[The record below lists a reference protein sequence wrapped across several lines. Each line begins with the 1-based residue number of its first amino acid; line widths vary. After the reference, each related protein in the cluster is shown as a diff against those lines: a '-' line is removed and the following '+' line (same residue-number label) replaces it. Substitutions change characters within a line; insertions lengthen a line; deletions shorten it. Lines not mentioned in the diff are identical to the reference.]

1 MRRCTVSCSRFR
13 TAIFQGRINMDYSR
27 FKSGSD
33 IRGYALG
40 DESNPLFMSDIMVM
54 RSAFAFAEWLK
65 AKTGKEK
72 LYISV
77 GHDSR
82 LSAERIKNAV
92 IKALCSNGASVADCG
107 LCSTPAM
114 FMTTVEMG
122 CDGAVQITA
131 SHHPKDRN
139 GLKFFTRDGG
149 LDGSDIADILK
160 KAGETENPLGSLEGE
175 CVPCSFMKRYAEI
188 LREMIIN
195 GVDSKS
201 DREHPLTGMKIVVDA
216 GNGVGGFYATDVLAP
231 LGADVSGSVYLEPD
245 GNFPNHAPNPENA
258 EAMECVSA
266 ATKNA
271 GADFGVIF
279 DTDVDRA
286 ACVGKGG
293 FEINRNRLVALAS
306 KVALDSCK
314 GGTIVT
320 DSVTSDGL
328 AEFIKENGGIHLR
341 FKRGYRNVI
350 NKQLELCEKGIPC
363 PLAMETSGH
372 AAFAENY
379 FLDDGAYLITKLI
392 IEAAALASE
401 GKCLEDLIADLRE
414 PVEEKEL
421 RFKILCD
428 DFRPEGEKIIAL
440 FEEEAKNHIGW
451 RASEDNHEGIRINA
465 DKSCGNGWFLLRLSV
480 HDPIIVLN
488 SESDEKG
495 GTLTMAKEILNII
508 SEAENVELL
517 DISAL
522 KAYCG

>member
-1 MRRCTVSCSRFR
+1 MS
-13 TAIFQGRINMDYSR
+13 IDYSR

-33 IRGYALG
+33 IRGYGLG
-40 DESNPLFMSDIMVM
+40 DENEPLYMSDEMVY
-54 RSAFAFAEWLK
+54 RCSAVFADYIK
-65 AKTGKEK
+65 DKTGNDKPV
-72 LYISV
+72 ISV

-82 LSAERIKNAV
+82 LSAERIKAAV
-92 IKALCSNGASVADCG
+92 IGALKDSDVRVIDCC

-114 FMTTVEMG
+114 FMTTVELN

-149 LDGSDIADILK
+149 LDGSDIETILK
-160 KAGETENPLGSLEGE
+160 CAAEIDIKSRSGCGSVESCDFMSTYAALLRKMIIDGVNAGEKPLSGL
-175 CVPCSFMKRYAEI
+175 K
-188 LREMIIN
+188 II
-195 GVDSKS
+195 
-201 DREHPLTGMKIVVDA
+201 VDA
-216 GNGVGGFYATDVLAP
+216 GNGVGGFYAKNVLEP
-231 LGADVSGSVYLEPD
+231 LGADTEGSLYLDPD

-258 EAMECVSA
+258 EAMKCITDATA
-266 ATKNA
+266 AS

-293 FEINRNRLVALAS
+293 FSINRNRLVALAS
-306 KVALDSCK
+306 KVALASCP

-328 AEFIKENGGIHLR
+328 ADFIKANGGKHLR

-350 NKQLELCEKGIPC
+350 NKQIELCEKGEKC

-392 IEAAALASE
+392 IEAAALSKNGETLE
-401 GKCLEDLIADLRE
+401 GLIGKLDE
-414 PVEEKEL
+414 PAEEKEL

-428 DFRPEGEKIIAL
+428 DFRPEGEKIISL
-440 FEEEAKNHIGW
+440 FEKESKNHCGW
-451 RASEDNHEGIRINA
+451 SAADDNYEGIRINCK
-465 DKSCGNGWFLLRLSV
+465 DGNGWFLLRLSV

-488 SESDEKG
+488 TESNEIG
-495 GTLTMAKEILNII
+495 GTLKMCKAVYEVI
-508 SEAENVELL
+508 SKAENIDLIN
-517 DISAL
+517 ISAL
-522 KAYCG
+522 TDIL

>member
-1 MRRCTVSCSRFR
+1 
-13 TAIFQGRINMDYSR
+13 MDYSK

-40 DESNPLFMSDIMVM
+40 DEANPLYMSDEMVM
-54 RSAFAFAEWLK
+54 RAASAFLAWLK
-65 AKTGKEK
+65 SKTGKESVHV
-72 LYISV
+72 SV

-82 LSAERIKNAV
+82 LSADRIKNAV
-92 IKALCSNGASVADCG
+92 IKALVSNGTKVFDCG
-107 LCSTPAM
+107 LSSTPAM
-114 FMTTVEMG
+114 FMTTVELE

-149 LDGSDIADILK
+149 LDGSDIAEILK
-160 KAGETENPLGSLEGE
+160 NAGELENPVGAESGE
-175 CVPCSFMKRYAEI
+175 CIPCDFMKRYSEI
-188 LREMIIN
+188 LREMIIS
-195 GVDSKS
+195 GVDDKT
-201 DREHPLTGMKIVVDA
+201 DRNHPLKGMKIVVDA
-216 GNGVGGFYATDVLAP
+216 GNGVGGFYAKDVLEP
-231 LGADVSGSVYLEPD
+231 LGADISGSLYLDPD

-258 EAMECVSA
+258 AAMECVSDA
-266 ATKNA
+266 AVAAN
-271 GADFGVIF
+271 ADFGVIF

-293 FEINRNRLVALAS
+293 FEVNRNRLVALAS
-306 KVALDSCK
+306 KIALTSCP

-328 AEFIKENGGIHLR
+328 AEFITENGGTHLR

-350 NKQLELCEKGIPC
+350 NKQIELEKSGVKC

-379 FLDDGAYLITKLI
+379 YLDDGAYLITKLI
-392 IEAAALASE
+392 IEAAALSKE
-401 GKCLEDLIADLRE
+401 GKSLDDLIAALRE
-414 PVEEKEL
+414 PIEEKEL

-428 DFRPEGEKIIAL
+428 DFRPEGEKIISL
-440 FEEEAKNHIGW
+440 FEEAAKAKGSW
-451 RASEDNHEGIRINA
+451 SAAADNHEGIRINA
-465 DKSCGNGWFLLRLSV
+465 DNSCGNGWFLIRLSV

-488 SESDEKG
+488 AESDENG
-495 GTLTMAKEILNII
+495 GIMKMCRDIAEVI
-508 SEAENVELL
+508 STAENLDKL

-522 KAYCG
+522 TDFIK

>member
-1 MRRCTVSCSRFR
+1 
-13 TAIFQGRINMDYSR
+13 MDYSR

-54 RSAFAFAEWLK
+54 RSAFAFAQWLK
-65 AKTGKEK
+65 AATGKEK

-92 IKALCSNGASVADCG
+92 IKALVSNGVSVADCG

-160 KAGETENPLGSLEGE
+160 KAGETEDPLGSLEGE
-175 CVPCSFMKRYAEI
+175 CIPCNFMKKYAEI
-188 LREMIIN
+188 LRNMIIN
-195 GVDSKS
+195 GVDSKL
-201 DREHPLTGMKIVVDA
+201 DKEHPLKGMKIVVDA

-231 LGADVSGSVYLEPD
+231 LGADTTGSVYLDPD

-258 EAMECVSA
+258 EAMECVSNA
-266 ATKNA
+266 AKNA
-271 GADFGVIF
+271 DADFGVIF

-306 KVALDSCK
+306 KVALDNCK

-328 AEFIKENGGIHLR
+328 AEFIKVSGGVHLR

-350 NKQLELCEKGIPC
+350 NKQLELCKNGIHC

-392 IEAAALASE
+392 IEAAALTEKGMS
-401 GKCLEDLIADLRE
+401 LEDLIADLRE
-414 PVEEKEL
+414 PKEEKEL

-428 DFRPEGEKIIAL
+428 DFRPEGEKIVAL
-440 FEEEAKNHIGW
+440 FEEEAKSHKGW
-451 RASEDNHEGIRINA
+451 CACEDNHEGIRINT
-465 DKSCGNGWFLLRLSV
+465 DETCGNGWFLIRLSV

-488 SESDEKG
+488 SESDETG
-495 GTLTMAKEILNII
+495 GTLTMAKDILKVI
-508 SEAENVELL
+508 SSAENIDIL

-522 KAYCG
+522 EAFCE

>member
-1 MRRCTVSCSRFR
+1 
-13 TAIFQGRINMDYSR
+13 MDYSK

-40 DESNPLFMSDIMVM
+40 DETNPLFMSDEMVM
-54 RSAFAFAEWLK
+54 KSSFGFLAWLRN
-65 AKTGKEK
+65 KTGKENP
-72 LYISV
+72 YVSV

-82 LSAERIKNAV
+82 LSADRIKNAV
-92 IKALCSNGASVADCG
+92 IKALVSNGAKVIDCS
-107 LCSTPAM
+107 LASTPAM
-114 FMTTVEMG
+114 FMTTVELG

-139 GLKFFTRDGG
+139 GLKFFTREGG
-149 LDGSDIADILK
+149 LDGSDIAEILDI
-160 KAGETENPLGSLEGE
+160 AGKTKNPVSSGNGE
-175 CVPCSFMKRYAEI
+175 IVPCDFMKRYAEI
-188 LREMIIN
+188 LREMIIKGVNN
-195 GVDSKS
+195 GN
-201 DREHPLTGMKIVVDA
+201 RPLEGMKIVVDA
-216 GNGVGGFYATDVLAP
+216 GNGVGGFYAYDVLAP
-231 LGADVSGSVYLEPD
+231 LGADIEGSVFLDPD

-258 EAMECVSA
+258 EAMESISDAVKASD
-266 ATKNA
+266 
-271 GADFGVIF
+271 ADFGVIF

-286 ACVGKGG
+286 GCVGKGG

-328 AEFIKENGGIHLR
+328 AEFIAENGGVHLR

-350 NKQLELCEKGIPC
+350 NKQIELEKSGVKC

-379 FLDDGAYLITKLI
+379 YLDDGAYLITKLI
-392 IEAAALASE
+392 IEAASLAKE
-401 GKCLEDLIADLRE
+401 GKTLGDLIADLRE
-414 PVEEKEL
+414 PAQEKEM

-428 DFRPEGEKIIAL
+428 DFRPEGEKIISL
-440 FEEEAKNHIGW
+440 FENAAKLNANW
-451 RASEDNHEGIRINA
+451 SAANDNHEGIRINA
-465 DKSCGNGWFLLRLSV
+465 DKDNGSGWFLLRLSV

-488 SESDEKG
+488 AESDENG
-495 GTLTMAKEILNII
+495 GIMKMAKAVYDVI
-508 SEAENVELL
+508 STADNLDKL

-522 KAYCG
+522 TNYIG

>member
-1 MRRCTVSCSRFR
+1 
-13 TAIFQGRINMDYSR
+13 MDYSR

-54 RSAFAFAEWLK
+54 RCAYAFAQWLK
-65 AKTGKEK
+65 AKTGKEN
-72 LYISV
+72 LYISI

-82 LSAERIKNAV
+82 LSAERIKDAV
-92 IKALCSNGASVADCG
+92 MRALCSNGVRVADCG

-114 FMTTVEMG
+114 FMTTVEMK

-149 LDGSDIADILK
+149 LDGKDIADILK
-160 KAGETENPLGSLEGE
+160 LAGETENPIGSKGGRYIK
-175 CVPCSFMKRYAEI
+175 CRFMERYAEI

-195 GVDSKS
+195 GVDSKV
-201 DREHPLTGMKIVVDA
+201 DREHPLNGMKIVVDA
-216 GNGVGGFYATDVLAP
+216 GNGVGGFYAMNVLEP
-231 LGADVSGSVYLEPD
+231 LGADISGSIYLDPD
-245 GNFPNHAPNPENA
+245 GKFPNHAPNPENA

-271 GADFGVIF
+271 NADFGVIF

-306 KVALDSCK
+306 KIALDSCK

-350 NKQLELCEKGIPC
+350 NKQIELCEKGIPC

-392 IEAAALASE
+392 IKAAALASE
-401 GKCLEDLIADLRE
+401 GKCLDDLIADLRE
-414 PVEEKEL
+414 PAEEKEL

-440 FEEEAKNHIGW
+440 FEKEAQTRGGWCAAEENF
-451 RASEDNHEGIRINA
+451 EGIRINT
-465 DKSCGNGWFLLRLSV
+465 DKANGNGWFLLRLSV

-488 SESDEKG
+488 SESNEIG
-495 GTLTMAKEILNII
+495 GTLTMAKDILNII
-508 SEAENVELL
+508 SKAKNIDLL

-522 KAYCG
+522 EAYCS

>member
-1 MRRCTVSCSRFR
+1 
-13 TAIFQGRINMDYSR
+13 MDYSK

-40 DESNPLFMSDIMVM
+40 DETNPLFMSDEMVM
-54 RSAFAFAEWLK
+54 RASYGFLSWLK
-65 AKTGKEK
+65 KKTGKEAPCV
-72 LYISV
+72 SV

-92 IKALCSNGASVADCG
+92 IKALTSNGAKVIDCS
-107 LCSTPAM
+107 LASTPAM
-114 FMTTVEMG
+114 FMTTVELG

-149 LDGSDIADILK
+149 LDGKDIADILDI
-160 KAGETENPLGSLEGE
+160 AGETENPVGNENGK
-175 CVPCSFMKRYAEI
+175 CSACDFMKRYAEI

-195 GVDSKS
+195 GVDNGS
-201 DREHPLTGMKIVVDA
+201 RPLEGMKIVVDA
-216 GNGVGGFYATDVLAP
+216 GNGVGGFYAHDVLAP
-231 LGADVSGSVYLEPD
+231 LGADIDGSVFLDPD

-258 EAMECVSA
+258 EAMKSISDAV
-266 ATKNA
+266 KNSD
-271 GADFGVIF
+271 ADFGVIF

-286 ACVGKGG
+286 GCVGKGG

-328 AEFIKENGGIHLR
+328 AEFIAGNGGVHLR

-350 NKQLELCEKGIPC
+350 NKQIELEKSGIKC

-379 FLDDGAYLITKLI
+379 YLDDGAYLITKLI
-392 IEAAALASE
+392 IEAASLAKE
-401 GKCLEDLIADLRE
+401 GKTLNDLIANLRE
-414 PVEEKEL
+414 PVEEKEM

-428 DFRPEGEKIIAL
+428 DFRPEGEKIISL
-440 FEEEAKNHIGW
+440 FENAVKLN
-451 RASEDNHEGIRINA
+451 ASWSAANDNHEGIRINA
-465 DKSCGNGWFLLRLSV
+465 DKDNGNGWFLLRLSV

-488 SESDEKG
+488 AESDENG
-495 GTLTMAKEILNII
+495 GIVKMSKDIYDVI
-508 SEAENVELL
+508 STAENLELL

-522 KAYCG
+522 TDYIK

>member
-1 MRRCTVSCSRFR
+1 M
-13 TAIFQGRINMDYSR
+13 NYSG

-40 DESNPLFMSDIMVM
+40 DETNPLYMDDLMVM
-54 RSAFAFAEWLK
+54 RCANAFAQWLK
-65 AKTGKEK
+65 AKTGKDK

-92 IKALCSNGASVADCG
+92 IKALCSDGISVADCG

-160 KAGETENPLGSLEGE
+160 AAEETDNPVGIHEGE
-175 CVPCSFMKRYAEI
+175 CTPCNFIKKYAEI

-195 GVDSKS
+195 GVNSET
-201 DREHPLTGMKIVVDA
+201 DREHPLNGMKIVVDA
-216 GNGVGGFYATDVLAP
+216 GNGVGGFYATDVLGP
-231 LGADVSGSVYLEPD
+231 LGADISGSIFLDPD

-258 EAMECVSA
+258 QAMQCISEAV
-266 ATKNA
+266 KKVD
-271 GADFGVIF
+271 ADFGVIF

-306 KVALDSCK
+306 KIALDSCK

-328 AEFIKENGGIHLR
+328 AEFIKKNCGVHLR

-350 NKQLELCEKGIPC
+350 NKQLELCAKGINC

-392 IEAAALASE
+392 IEAAALAKKGLS
-401 GKCLEDLIADLRE
+401 LDDLIADLRE

-421 RFKILCD
+421 RFRILCD
-428 DFRPEGEKIIAL
+428 DFRTEGEKIITL
-440 FEEEAKNHIGW
+440 FEKEAEKHVGW
-451 RASEDNHEGIRINA
+451 RASEDNYEGIRINT
-465 DKSCGNGWFLLRLSV
+465 DSTCGNGWFLLRLSV

-488 SESDEKG
+488 SESDEAG
-495 GTLTMAKEILNII
+495 GILTMAKDILKVI
-508 SEAENVELL
+508 SSAENIDIL
-517 DISAL
+517 DISTLEAF
-522 KAYCG
+522 CE

>member
-1 MRRCTVSCSRFR
+1 
-13 TAIFQGRINMDYSR
+13 MDYSR

-40 DESNPLFMSDIMVM
+40 DESNPLFMDDMMVM
-54 RSAFAFAEWLK
+54 RCAYVFAEWLK
-65 AKTGKEK
+65 GKTEKEN
-72 LYISV
+72 ISVSV

-92 IKALCSNGASVADCG
+92 IKALCSDGISVTDCG

-114 FMTTVEMG
+114 FMTTVESG
-122 CDGAVQITA
+122 CDGAIQITA

-149 LDGSDIADILK
+149 LDGKDIADILK
-160 KAGETENPLGSLEGE
+160 KAGETENPVGNLDGE
-175 CVPCSFMKRYAEI
+175 CTACDFIKRYSEM
-188 LREMIIN
+188 LRKMIVD
-195 GVDSKS
+195 GVDSKA
-201 DREHPLTGMKIVVDA
+201 DREHPLRGMKIVVDA

-231 LGADVSGSVYLEPD
+231 LGADVSGSVFLEPD

-258 EAMECVSA
+258 QAMECVSE
-266 ATKNA
+266 ATKKA
-271 GADFGVIF
+271 DADFGVIF

-306 KVALDSCK
+306 KIALNSCK

-328 AEFIKENGGIHLR
+328 AEFIKENGGVHLR

-350 NKQLELCEKGIPC
+350 NKQIELCESGISC

-392 IEAAALASE
+392 IEAAALAEKGETLESLISE
-401 GKCLEDLIADLRE
+401 LRE
-414 PVEEKEL
+414 PIEEKEL

-440 FEEEAKNHIGW
+440 FEKEAASHVGW
-451 RASEDNHEGIRINA
+451 SACGDNHEGIRINA
-465 DKSCGNGWFLLRLSV
+465 DRENGNGWFLLRLSV

-488 SESDEKG
+488 SESDETG
-495 GTLTMAKEILNII
+495 GTLTMAKDILKVFSGAKNID
-508 SEAENVELL
+508 LL

-522 KAYCG
+522 EAFCE

>member
-1 MRRCTVSCSRFR
+1 M
-13 TAIFQGRINMDYSR
+13 NYSG

-40 DESNPLFMSDIMVM
+40 DETNPLYMDDLMVM
-54 RSAFAFAEWLK
+54 RCANTFAKWLK
-65 AKTGKEK
+65 AKTGKDK

-92 IKALCSNGASVADCG
+92 IKGLCSYGISVADCG

-160 KAGETENPLGSLEGE
+160 AAGETENPVGTLDGE
-175 CVPCSFMKRYAEI
+175 CVPCNFIKKYAEI

-195 GVDSKS
+195 GVNSET
-201 DREHPLTGMKIVVDA
+201 DREHPLNGMKIVVDA
-216 GNGVGGFYATDVLAP
+216 GNGVGGFYATDVLRP
-231 LGADVSGSVYLEPD
+231 LGADISGSICLDPD

-258 EAMECVSA
+258 QAMQCISDAVR
-266 ATKNA
+266 NA
-271 GADFGVIF
+271 DADFGVIF

-306 KVALDSCK
+306 KIALDSCK

-328 AEFIKENGGIHLR
+328 AEFIKKNGGVHLR

-350 NKQLELCEKGIPC
+350 NKQLELCANGTDC

-392 IEAAALASE
+392 IEAAALAKKGMS
-401 GKCLEDLIADLRE
+401 LDDLIADLRE
-414 PVEEKEL
+414 PLEEKEL
-421 RFKILCD
+421 RFRILCD
-428 DFRPEGEKIIAL
+428 DFRSEGEKIITL
-440 FEEEAKNHIGW
+440 FEKEAETHVGW
-451 RASEDNHEGIRINA
+451 RTSEDNYEGIRINT
-465 DKSCGNGWFLLRLSV
+465 DNTCGNGWFLLRMSV

-488 SESDEKG
+488 SESDVTG
-495 GTLTMAKEILNII
+495 GIRTMAKDILKVI
-508 SEAENVELL
+508 SSAENIDVL
-517 DISAL
+517 DVSSLEAFC
-522 KAYCG
+522 K

>member
-1 MRRCTVSCSRFR
+1 
-13 TAIFQGRINMDYSR
+13 MDYSK

-40 DESNPLFMSDIMVM
+40 DETNPLFMSDEMIMGA
-54 RSAFAFAEWLK
+54 SFGFLSWLK
-65 AKTGKEK
+65 NRTGKEN
-72 LYISV
+72 LCISV

-82 LSAERIKNAV
+82 LSADRIKSVV
-92 IKALCSNGASVADCG
+92 IKTLISNGAKVIDCS
-107 LCSTPAM
+107 LASTPAM
-114 FMTTVEMG
+114 FMTTVELG

-149 LDGSDIADILK
+149 LDGKDISDILEI
-160 KAGETENPLGSLEGE
+160 AGKTENPVGNENGE
-175 CVPCSFMKRYAEI
+175 YVSCDFMKRYAEI

-195 GVDSKS
+195 GVGNGDK
-201 DREHPLTGMKIVVDA
+201 PLEGIKIVVDA
-216 GNGVGGFYATDVLAP
+216 GNGVGGFYAYDVLAP
-231 LGADVSGSVYLEPD
+231 LGADIDGSVFLDPD

-258 EAMECVSA
+258 EAMESISNAV
-266 ATKNA
+266 KNSY
-271 GADFGVIF
+271 ADFGIIF

-286 ACVGKGG
+286 GCVGKGG

-328 AEFIKENGGIHLR
+328 AEFIADNGGVHLR

-350 NKQLELCEKGIPC
+350 NKQIELEKSGIKC

-379 FLDDGAYLITKLI
+379 YLDDGAYLITKLI
-392 IEAAALASE
+392 IEAASLSKS
-401 GKCLEDLIADLRE
+401 GKSLDDLIVNLRE
-414 PVEEKEL
+414 SIVEKEM

-428 DFRPEGEKIIAL
+428 DFRPEGEKVISL
-440 FEEEAKNHIGW
+440 FENAVSLNCNW
-451 RASEDNHEGIRINA
+451 SAANDNHEGIRINA

-488 SESDEKG
+488 AESDENG
-495 GTLTMAKEILNII
+495 GIMKMAKDIYDVI
-508 SEAENVELL
+508 SDAENLEML

-522 KAYCG
+522 TNYIG

>member
-1 MRRCTVSCSRFR
+1 
-13 TAIFQGRINMDYSR
+13 MDYSK

-40 DESNPLFMSDIMVM
+40 DESNPLFMNDEMVM
-54 RSAFAFAEWLK
+54 RASFGFLVWLK
-65 AKTGKEK
+65 NKTGKDNPC
-72 LYISV
+72 ISV

-92 IKALCSNGASVADCG
+92 IKALVSNGAEVVDCS
-107 LCSTPAM
+107 LASTPAM
-114 FMTTVEMG
+114 FMTTVEID

-149 LDGSDIADILK
+149 LDGKDIAEILEI
-160 KAGETENPLGSLEGE
+160 AGKTDNPVGSKNGKCES
-175 CVPCSFMKRYAEI
+175 CNFMKRYSEI
-188 LREMIIN
+188 LREMIIKGVNN
-195 GVDSKS
+195 GDK
-201 DREHPLTGMKIVVDA
+201 PLDGMKIVVDA
-216 GNGVGGFYATDVLAP
+216 GNGVGGFYAHDVLAP
-231 LGADVSGSVYLEPD
+231 LGADIEGSVFLDPD

-258 EAMECVSA
+258 EAMKSISDAV
-266 ATKNA
+266 KNSD
-271 GADFGVIF
+271 ADFGVIF

-286 ACVGKGG
+286 GCVGKGG

-328 AEFIKENGGIHLR
+328 AEFIAENGGVHFR

-350 NKQLELCEKGIPC
+350 NKQIELEENGIKC

-379 FLDDGAYLITKLI
+379 YLDDGAYLITKLI
-392 IEAAALASE
+392 IEAASLAKE
-401 GKCLEDLIADLRE
+401 GKTLNDLIANLRE
-414 PVEEKEL
+414 PVKEKEM

-428 DFRPEGEKIIAL
+428 DFRPEGERIISL
-440 FEEEAKNHIGW
+440 FAKAAEEYEKWTA
-451 RASEDNHEGIRINA
+451 APDNHEGIRINA
-465 DKSCGNGWFLLRLSV
+465 DKDNGNGWFLLRLSV

-488 SESDEKG
+488 AESDENG
-495 GTLTMAKEILNII
+495 GIMKMAKDIYDVISTADNIDK
-508 SEAENVELL
+508 L

-522 KAYCG
+522 TDYIK

>member
-1 MRRCTVSCSRFR
+1 
-13 TAIFQGRINMDYSR
+13 MDYSK

-40 DESNPLFMSDIMVM
+40 DEANPLYMSDEMVM
-54 RSAFAFAEWLK
+54 RASAAFLAWLK
-65 AKTGKEK
+65 NKTGKENVCV
-72 LYISV
+72 SV

-92 IKALCSNGASVADCG
+92 IKALISNGAKVFDCG
-107 LCSTPAM
+107 LSSTPAM
-114 FMTTVEMG
+114 FMTTVELS

-149 LDGSDIADILK
+149 LDGSDIAEILEN
-160 KAGETENPLGSLEGE
+160 AGKTGNPLGAEKGG
-175 CVPCSFMKRYAEI
+175 CVPCDFMKRYSEI

-195 GVDSKS
+195 GVDDKT
-201 DREHPLTGMKIVVDA
+201 DRNHPLAGMKIVVDA
-216 GNGVGGFYATDVLAP
+216 GNGVGGFYAKDVLEP
-231 LGADVSGSVYLEPD
+231 LGADISGSLYLDPD

-258 EAMECVSA
+258 AAMECVSKA
-266 ATKNA
+266 AVDAN
-271 GADFGVIF
+271 ADFGVIF

-293 FEINRNRLVALAS
+293 FEINRNRLVALAA
-306 KVALDSCK
+306 KIALTSCPDS
-314 GGTIVT
+314 TIVT

-328 AEFIKENGGIHLR
+328 AEFIAENGGTHLR

-350 NKQLELCEKGIPC
+350 NKQIELEKSGVKC

-379 FLDDGAYLITKLI
+379 YLDDGAYLITKLI
-392 IEAAALASE
+392 IEAAALAKE
-401 GKCLEDLIADLRE
+401 GKSLDDLIETLRE

-428 DFRPEGEKIIAL
+428 DFRHEGEKIISL
-440 FEEEAKNHIGW
+440 FEKAAKEKGVW
-451 RASEDNHEGIRINA
+451 RAAADNYEGIRINA
-465 DKSCGNGWFLLRLSV
+465 DKSCGNGWFLVRLSV

-488 SESDEKG
+488 AESNENG
-495 GTLTMAKEILNII
+495 GIMKMCKDIYDVI
-508 SEAENVELL
+508 SAAENLDKL

-522 KAYCG
+522 TDFVK

>member
-1 MRRCTVSCSRFR
+1 
-13 TAIFQGRINMDYSR
+13 MDYSK

-40 DESNPLFMSDIMVM
+40 DETNPLYMSDEMVM
-54 RSAFAFAEWLK
+54 RSTAAFVMWLK
-65 AKTGKEK
+65 KRTGKDN

-82 LSAERIKNAV
+82 LSADRIKNAV
-92 IKALCSNGASVADCG
+92 IRVLVSQNVSVADCA

-139 GLKFFTRDGG
+139 GLKFFTKDGG
-149 LDGSDIADILK
+149 LDGSDIADILAA
-160 KAGETENPLGSLEGE
+160 AGEIENPLGNGNGE
-175 CVPCSFMKRYAEI
+175 CLPCNFMGRYAEI
-188 LREMIIN
+188 LRNMIIE
-195 GVDSKS
+195 GVNDGA
-201 DREHPLTGMKIVVDA
+201 DRLHPLKGMKIVVDA
-216 GNGVGGFYATDVLAP
+216 GNGVGGFYAKDVLEA
-231 LGADVSGSVYLEPD
+231 LGADTEGSLYLNPD
-245 GNFPNHAPNPENA
+245 GNFPNHAPNPENK
-258 EAMECVSA
+258 EAMDCISKAV
-266 ATKNA
+266 KD
-271 GADFGVIF
+271 ADADLGVIF

-293 FEINRNRLVALAS
+293 FEINRNRIVALAS
-306 KVALDSCK
+306 KVALDSCP
-314 GGTIVT
+314 GGVIVT

-328 AEFIKENGGIHLR
+328 AEFIKANGGIHLR

-350 NKQLELCEKGIPC
+350 NKQIELCNEGKKC

-392 IEAAALASE
+392 IETAALSKQ
-401 GKCLEDLIADLRE
+401 GKCLDDLIATLRE

-428 DFRPEGEKIIAL
+428 EFRPEGEKIINL
-440 FEEEAKNHIGW
+440 FENEIAKH
-451 RASEDNHEGIRINA
+451 SEWSPCSDNNEGIRINA
-465 DKSCGNGWFLLRLSV
+465 DKENGNGWFLLRLSV

-488 SESDEKG
+488 TESDEKG
-495 GTLTMAKEILNII
+495 GTLKMCKAVLDVISTADNIDI
-508 SEAENVELL
+508 L

-522 KAYCG
+522 KDYAK

>member
-1 MRRCTVSCSRFR
+1 
-13 TAIFQGRINMDYSR
+13 MDYSK

-40 DESNPLFMSDIMVM
+40 DESNPLYMSDEMVM
-54 RSAFAFAEWLK
+54 RASAAFLAWLK
-65 AKTGKEK
+65 NRTGKENVCV
-72 LYISV
+72 SV

-92 IKALCSNGASVADCG
+92 IKALVSNGARVFDCG
-107 LCSTPAM
+107 LSSTPAM
-114 FMTTVEMG
+114 FMTTVELS

-149 LDGSDIADILK
+149 LDGSDIAEILK
-160 KAGETENPLGSLEGE
+160 NAGATEDALGAKNGE
-175 CVPCSFMKRYAEI
+175 CIPCDFMKRYSEI
-188 LREMIIN
+188 LREMIID
-195 GVDSKS
+195 GVDDKA
-201 DREHPLTGMKIVVDA
+201 DRNHPLAGMKIVVDA
-216 GNGVGGFYATDVLAP
+216 GNGVGGFYASDVLAP
-231 LGADVSGSVYLEPD
+231 LGADISGSLYLNPD

-258 EAMECVSA
+258 AAMECVSKA
-266 ATKNA
+266 AVEAN
-271 GADFGVIF
+271 ADFGVIF

-306 KVALDSCK
+306 KIALK
-314 GGTIVT
+314 GCPNSTIVT

-328 AEFIKENGGIHLR
+328 AEFIKQNGGTHLR

-350 NKQLELCEKGIPC
+350 NKQIELEKSGTKC

-379 FLDDGAYLITKLI
+379 YLDDGAYLITKLI
-392 IEAAALASE
+392 IEAAALAKE
-401 GKCLEDLIADLRE
+401 GKSLDNLIENLRE

-428 DFRPEGEKIIAL
+428 DFRPEGEKIISL
-440 FEEEAKNHIGW
+440 FEKAATENDGW
-451 RASEDNHEGIRINA
+451 CAAEDNHEGIRINA
-465 DKSCGNGWFLLRLSV
+465 DESCGNGWFLVRLSV

-488 SESDEKG
+488 AESDETG
-495 GTLTMAKEILNII
+495 GII
-508 SEAENVELL
+508 KMCKDIYDVISTAENLDKL

-522 KAYCG
+522 TDFIK

>member
-1 MRRCTVSCSRFR
+1 
-13 TAIFQGRINMDYSR
+13 MDYSK

-40 DESNPLFMSDIMVM
+40 DESNPLFMSDEMVM
-54 RSAFAFAEWLK
+54 RASFGFLVWLK
-65 AKTGKEK
+65 NKTGKDNPC
-72 LYISV
+72 ISV

-92 IKALCSNGASVADCG
+92 IKALVSNGAEVVDCS
-107 LCSTPAM
+107 LASTPAM
-114 FMTTVEMG
+114 FMTTVEID

-149 LDGSDIADILK
+149 LDGKDIAEILEI
-160 KAGETENPLGSLEGE
+160 AGKTDNPVGSKNGKCES
-175 CVPCSFMKRYAEI
+175 CDFMKRYSEN
-188 LREMIIN
+188 LREMIIKGVNN
-195 GVDSKS
+195 GDK
-201 DREHPLTGMKIVVDA
+201 PLDGMKIVVDA
-216 GNGVGGFYATDVLAP
+216 GNGVGGFYAHDVLAP
-231 LGADVSGSVYLEPD
+231 LGADIEGSVFLDPD

-258 EAMECVSA
+258 EAMKSISDAV
-266 ATKNA
+266 KNSD
-271 GADFGVIF
+271 ADFGVIF

-286 ACVGKGG
+286 GCVGKGG

-328 AEFIKENGGIHLR
+328 AEFIAENGGVHFR

-350 NKQLELCEKGIPC
+350 NKQIELEENGIKC

-379 FLDDGAYLITKLI
+379 YLDDGAYLITKLI
-392 IEAAALASE
+392 IEAASLAKE
-401 GKCLEDLIADLRE
+401 GKTLNNLIANLRE
-414 PVEEKEL
+414 PVEEKEM

-428 DFRPEGEKIIAL
+428 DFRPEGEKIISL
-440 FEEEAKNHIGW
+440 FIKSAEETEKWTA
-451 RASEDNHEGIRINA
+451 ASDNHEGIRINA
-465 DKSCGNGWFLLRLSV
+465 DKDNGNGWFLLRLSV

-488 SESDEKG
+488 AESDENG
-495 GTLTMAKEILNII
+495 GIMKMAKDIYDVISTADNIDK
-508 SEAENVELL
+508 L

-522 KAYCG
+522 TDYIK

>member
-1 MRRCTVSCSRFR
+1 
-13 TAIFQGRINMDYSR
+13 MDYSK

-40 DESNPLFMSDIMVM
+40 DESNPLYMSDEMVM
-54 RSAFAFAEWLK
+54 RSAAAFALWLK
-65 AKTGKEK
+65 AKTVKDD
-72 LYISV
+72 IFVSV

-82 LSAERIKNAV
+82 LSAERIKSAV
-92 IKALCSNGASVADCG
+92 IKALTSNGVKVADCS
-107 LCSTPAM
+107 LASTPAM

-139 GLKFFTRDGG
+139 GLKFFTRNGG

-160 KAGETENPLGSLEGE
+160 SAGEMQTPLGDGNGE
-175 CVPCSFMKRYAEI
+175 CCCVDFMSRYAEI
-188 LREMIIN
+188 LRNMIID
-195 GVDSKS
+195 GVDDKA
-201 DREHPLTGMKIVVDA
+201 DREHPLNGMKIVVDA
-216 GNGVGGFYATDVLAP
+216 GNGVGGFYANDVLAP
-231 LGADVSGSVYLEPD
+231 LGADISGSIYLEPD

-258 EAMECVSA
+258 QAMECVSK
-266 ATKNA
+266 ATADAN
-271 GADFGVIF
+271 ADFGVIF

-306 KVALDSCK
+306 KIVLSSCP

-328 AEFIKENGGIHLR
+328 AEFIAENGGKHLR

-350 NKQLELCEKGIPC
+350 NKQIELCENGVEC

-392 IEAAALASE
+392 IEAAALSKQGTSLE
-401 GKCLEDLIADLRE
+401 ELIGKLRE
-414 PVEEKEL
+414 AKGEKEL
-421 RFKILCD
+421 RFKILRD
-428 DFRPEGEKIIAL
+428 DFRPEGEKIIEL
-440 FEEEAKNHIGW
+440 FEKEINVHIGW
-451 RASEDNHEGIRINA
+451 SACDDNHEGIRINA
-465 DKSCGNGWFLLRLSV
+465 DSTCGNGWFLIRLSV

-488 SESDEKG
+488 SESDEEG
-495 GTLTMAKEILNII
+495 GIMKMCNDIFEVISGADNIDK
-508 SEAENVELL
+508 L

-522 KAYCG
+522 ADYIK

>member
-1 MRRCTVSCSRFR
+1 
-13 TAIFQGRINMDYSR
+13 MDYSK

-40 DESNPLFMSDIMVM
+40 DEANPLFMSNEMVM
-54 RSAFAFAEWLK
+54 RSAAAFLTWLK
-65 AKTGKEK
+65 NKTGKES
-72 LYISV
+72 ICVSV

-82 LSAERIKNAV
+82 LSAERIKTAV
-92 IKALCSNGASVADCG
+92 IKALTSNGAKVFDCG
-107 LCSTPAM
+107 LSSTPAM
-114 FMTTVEMG
+114 FMTTVELS

-149 LDGSDIADILK
+149 LDGSDIAEILK
-160 KAGETENPLGSLEGE
+160 NAGETENPLGAENGE
-175 CVPCSFMKRYAEI
+175 CVQCDFMKRYSEI
-188 LREMIIN
+188 LREMIID
-195 GVDSKS
+195 GVDDKA
-201 DREHPLTGMKIVVDA
+201 DRSHPLSGMKIVVDA
-216 GNGVGGFYATDVLAP
+216 GNGVGGFYAKDVLAP
-231 LGADVSGSVYLEPD
+231 LGADISGSLYLDPD

-258 EAMECVSA
+258 EAMECVSKA
-266 ATKNA
+266 AVA
-271 GADFGVIF
+271 ADADFGVIF

-306 KVALDSCK
+306 KIALTSCP

-328 AEFIKENGGIHLR
+328 AEFIAANGGTHLR

-350 NKQLELCEKGIPC
+350 NKQIELEKSGVKC

-379 FLDDGAYLITKLI
+379 YLDDGAYLITKLI
-392 IEAAALASE
+392 IEAAALAKE
-401 GKCLEDLIADLRE
+401 GKSLDNLIAALRE

-428 DFRPEGEKIIAL
+428 DFRPEGEKIISL
-440 FEEEAKNHIGW
+440 FENAAKEKGGW
-451 RASEDNHEGIRINA
+451 CAAKDNHEGIRINS
-465 DKSCGNGWFLLRLSV
+465 DKSCGNGWFLIRLSV

-488 SESDEKG
+488 AESDESG
-495 GTLTMAKEILNII
+495 GIMKMCKNITEII
-508 SEAENVELL
+508 SKAENLDKL

-522 KAYCG
+522 TDFIK

>member
-1 MRRCTVSCSRFR
+1 
-13 TAIFQGRINMDYSR
+13 MDYSK

-40 DESNPLFMSDIMVM
+40 DESNPLFMSDEMVM
-54 RSAFAFAEWLK
+54 RASAAFLSWLK
-65 AKTGKEK
+65 KKTCKENP
-72 LYISV
+72 YVSV

-82 LSAERIKNAV
+82 LSAERIKNDV
-92 IKALCSNGASVADCG
+92 IKALTSNGANVIDCS
-107 LCSTPAM
+107 LASTPAM
-114 FMTTVEMG
+114 FMTTVEMS

-139 GLKFFTRDGG
+139 GLKFFTRNGG
-149 LDGSDIADILK
+149 LDGSDIADILDL
-160 KAGETENPLGSLEGE
+160 AGKTEKPVGDKSGE
-175 CVPCSFMKRYAEI
+175 CTPCDFMKRYAEI

-195 GVDSKS
+195 GVNNGNK
-201 DREHPLTGMKIVVDA
+201 PLDGMKIVVDA
-216 GNGVGGFYATDVLAP
+216 GNGVGGFYAYDVLAP
-231 LGADVSGSVYLEPD
+231 LGADIEGSVFLEPD

-258 EAMECVSA
+258 QAMESIS
-266 ATKNA
+266 NA
-271 GADFGVIF
+271 VKSSNADFGVIF

-286 ACVGKGG
+286 GCVGKGG

-306 KVALDSCK
+306 KVALDSCSS
-314 GGTIVT
+314 GTIVT

-328 AEFIKENGGIHLR
+328 AEFIAENGGVHLR

-350 NKQLELCEKGIPC
+350 NKQIELEKGGVRC

-379 FLDDGAYLITKLI
+379 YLDDGAYLITKLI
-392 IEAAALASE
+392 IEAASLAKE
-401 GKCLEDLIADLRE
+401 GRTLNDLIANLRE
-414 PVEEKEL
+414 PAEEKEM

-428 DFRPEGEKIIAL
+428 DFRPEGEKIISL
-440 FEEEAKNHIGW
+440 FKAAAESNENWTA
-451 RASEDNHEGIRINA
+451 ATDNHEGIRINA

-488 SESDEKG
+488 AESDENG
-495 GTLTMAKEILNII
+495 GILKMSKDIYNIM
-508 SEAENVELL
+508 STAENLDLL

-522 KAYCG
+522 TDYIKQEEIKND

>member
-1 MRRCTVSCSRFR
+1 
-13 TAIFQGRINMDYSR
+13 MDLSR

-40 DESNPLFMSDIMVM
+40 DESNPLYMSDDMVM
-54 RSAFAFAEWLK
+54 RCCAAFVNWLK
-65 AKTGKEK
+65 TRTGKDK

-82 LSAERIKNAV
+82 LSAERIKAAAV
-92 IKALCSNGASVADCG
+92 KALTSHGVSVADCS

-149 LDGSDIADILK
+149 LDGSDIADILR
-160 KAGETENPLGSLEGE
+160 AAAELPDTIGSEEGE
-175 CVPCSFMKRYAEI
+175 CVECGFMKRYSEL
-188 LREMIIN
+188 LRNMIIE
-195 GVDSKS
+195 GVDSES
-201 DREHPLTGMKIVVDA
+201 DRLHPLRSMKIAVDA
-216 GNGVGGFYATDVLAP
+216 GNGVGGFYAYDVLAP
-231 LGADVSGSVYLEPD
+231 LGADISGSVYLEPD

-258 EAMECVSA
+258 EAMDCLSKAVVSSHS
-266 ATKNA
+266 
-271 GADFGVIF
+271 DLGVIF

-286 ACVGKGG
+286 ACVGKDG

-306 KVALDSCK
+306 EIALEGCP

-328 AEFIKENGGIHLR
+328 AAFIAAKGGKHLR

-350 NKQLELCEKGIPC
+350 NKQLELCAEGVKC

-392 IEAAALASE
+392 IKAAALAE
-401 GKCLEDLIADLRE
+401 RGLALESLIDGLAE
-414 PVEEKEL
+414 PAEEREL

-428 DFRPEGEKIIAL
+428 DFRPVGEKVIAH
-440 FEEEAKNHIGW
+440 FERAAVERAGW
-451 RASEDNHEGIRINA
+451 SACPDNYEGIRINA
-465 DKSCGNGWFLLRLSV
+465 DKSCGDGWFLLRLSV

-488 SESDEKG
+488 CESNTAG
-495 GTLTMAKEILNII
+495 GTKAMLGDIYNVIKTAPGIEILDIT
-508 SEAENVELL
+508 ALENAV
-517 DISAL
+517 
-522 KAYCG
+522 K